1 MASIRRPTG
10 VVGTCANGY
19 LGYTGTWDNLLSPTE
34 RNGRGHPY
42 KKALGYLVMIATR

>member
-34 RNGRGHPY
+34 KKWEGHPY
-42 KKALGYLVMIATR
+42 KKTPGHLMMIAIG